1 MSKKKVLIF
10 IVAYHHEKS
19 IQAVLRRIPSEVFK
33 HNTEVLIIDDASS
46 DKTFQKAEEFRD
58 IADQPFKLTVLYNPE
73 NLGYGGNQKVGF
85 QYAIEN
91 NFDIVALIHGDG
103 QYAPERL
110 PELLQPLLDNN
121 ADAVFGSRMI
131 NRLDALKGGMPLYK
145 YVGNKILT
153 AFQNRALGTTLSEF
167 HSGYRLY
174 AVDALKKVPFDL
186 NTNDF
191 HFDTEIIIQLV
202 FAGLKIEEIAIPT
215 YYGDEICNVNGLK
228 YAKDVFKVT
237 SLAPLQRLGL
247 LYQRKFDFSE
257 MKGENRYRS
266 KIDFDSSHSLA
277 IRQIPSGAKV
287 LDLGCSSGIIAT
299 ELKAHGCTV
308 TGIDSVPTE
317 NRAAFENYYVCDL
330 DRNELPVDVAPF
342 DYILLLDVIEHL
354 SDPEAFVDRL
364 YQKLGNR
371 PQAKLIVTTGNI
383 AFIVVR
389 LVLMFGA
396 FNYGRRG
403 ILDMD
408 HKRLFTFSTICNLF
422 EERGFDL
429 LEKSGVPA
437 PFQLA
442 FGRNKVSSAVTKI
455 NGVLLKVLPGLTSFQ
470 ILCVFKPRPSL
481 DHLLGQAIETGDKK
495 RAILNAPK
503 AS

>member
-1 MSKKKVLIF
+1 MSKKNILIF

-19 IQAVLRRIPSEVFK
+19 IQAVLRRIPSDVFK

-46 DKTFQKAEEFRD
+46 DETFQKAEEFRS
-58 IADQPFKLTVLYNPE
+58 IAEQPFKLTVLYNPE

-85 QYAIEN
+85 QYAIDKG
-91 NFDIVALIHGDG
+91 FDVVALLHGDG

-110 PELLQPLLDNN
+110 PELLQPLLDSE
-121 ADAVFGSRMI
+121 ADAVFGSRMM

-153 AFQNRALGTTLSEF
+153 TFQNFALSTNLSEF

-174 AVDALKKVPFDL
+174 TVGALKKLPFHL

-202 FAGLKIEEIAIPT
+202 FAGLKIKEIPIPT
-215 YYGDEICNVNGLK
+215 YYGDEICNVDGLK

-237 SLAPLQRLGL
+237 SLAPFQRLGL

-257 MKGENRYRS
+257 LEGEQRYAS
-266 KIDFDSSHSLA
+266 KVDFDSSHSLA
-277 IRQIPSGAKV
+277 IRQIPRGAKI
-287 LDLGCSSGIIAT
+287 LDLGCSSGIIAA
-299 ELKAHGCTV
+299 ELKSRGCYV

-317 NRAAFENYYVCDL
+317 NRDAFDEYHVCDL
-330 DRNELPVDVAPF
+330 DRDELPVDVTPF
-342 DYILLLDVIEHL
+342 DYILLLDFIEHL
-354 SDPEAFVDRL
+354 AGPEAFVDRL
-364 YQKLGNR
+364 YEKIGNN

-383 AFIVVR
+383 AFVVVR

-408 HKRLFTFSTICNLF
+408 HKRLFTFSTIRSLF

-429 LEKSGVPA
+429 LEKSGIPA

-442 FGRNKVSSAVTKI
+442 FGRNTVSAALNKL
-455 NGVLLKVLPGLTSFQ
+455 NRMLLKVLPGLMSFQ

-481 DHLLGQAIETGDKK
+481 GHLLGQAIKTGNMK
-495 RAILNAPK
+495 RAALNATK